1 MRKTKTKILSKRSEV
16 RKAFPKGIENLEIGS
31 GSNPEPGYV
40 HLDIQANLPDLD
52 ILSDVRKMP
61 IPDNYVS
68 GHVRAVHI
76 MEHFCHPEYAGKD
89 LIKRYGTTTEVLKE
103 VYRVLKPGGKFLIV
117 TPDLRKIAKSTADRK
132 IDDYWT
138 QRWFVGGHNDEYDVH
153 HWLWTKE
160 DAYRW
165 FAEAGFKD
173 LREWNPIT
181 TKMDLWKMKWSKDS
195 KGNKDWH
202 KVEWYHWLFFEGTK

>member
-1 MRKTKTKILSKRSEV
+1 MKKTKTKILSKRSEV

-31 GSNPEPGYV
+31 GSNPEHGYI
-40 HLDIQANLPDLD
+40 HLDIQDNLPDLD

-61 IPDNYVS
+61 IPDNFVS

-76 MEHFCHPEYAGKD
+76 MEHFCHPKYAGKD

-117 TPDLRKIAKSTADRK
+117 TPDLRKIAKSTGDKK

-160 DAYRW
+160 DAHRW

-173 LREWNPIT
+173 LKEWNPIKT
-181 TKMDLWKMKWSKDS
+181 RMDLWKTKWSKNS

-202 KVEWYHWLFFEGTK
+202 KVEMVSLVIF